1 MKLYN
6 IFIYDNMY
14 LNKFFMLYRYFH
26 NNKSFTESYY
36 QLSKNPYTQH
46 SFSLFVYY
54 NVVLSLCQVLV
65 KDTKISKEVHALAD
79 VLISP
84 LKD

>member
-1 MKLYN
+1 MKPYN

-14 LNKFFMLYRYFH
+14 LNNFFMLCRYFH
-26 NNKSFTESYY
+26 NNKFSMKT
-36 QLSKNPYTQH
+36 LH

-65 KDTKISKEVHALAD
+65 KGAKISKEVHAPAD
-79 VLISP
+79 MPINT

>member
-1 MKLYN
+1 MK
-6 IFIYDNMY
+6 
-14 LNKFFMLYRYFH
+14 
-26 NNKSFTESYY
+26 
-36 QLSKNPYTQH
+36 TQH

-65 KDTKISKEVHALAD
+65 KGAKISKEVHAPAD
-79 VLISP
+79 MPINT